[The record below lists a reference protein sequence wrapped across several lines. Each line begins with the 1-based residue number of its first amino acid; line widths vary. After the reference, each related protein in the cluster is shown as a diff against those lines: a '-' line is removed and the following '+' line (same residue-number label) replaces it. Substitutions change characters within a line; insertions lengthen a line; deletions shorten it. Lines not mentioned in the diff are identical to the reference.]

1 MPEDKDDKVNR
12 ILRGNTDHD
21 PKPDFAAR
29 RNALP
34 RGVAAPSPA
43 PGWGGGLGGGRPAQR
58 PPEKPAPADMRNVP
72 TAPKLPDGQRPSFRR
87 LGDPKSK
94 GPKPPERGPEPGKGE
109 FRGLG
114 RDDLDR
120 GKGHA
125 R

>member
-1 MPEDKDDKVNR
+1 
-12 ILRGNTDHD
+12 
-21 PKPDFAAR
+21 
-29 RNALP
+29 
-34 RGVAAPSPA
+34 
-43 PGWGGGLGGGRPAQR
+43 
-58 PPEKPAPADMRNVP
+58 MRNVP